1 MYHTRVSYPQQN
13 LCALTQINAQRLKL
27 DVKARARKR
36 TAGYKCCFSYF
47 NFDEHVEQIA
57 SLIRVKTEKA
67 CRHRILFTD
76 TVRNT

>member
-1 MYHTRVSYPQQN
+1 MKVEKCIIPSTKPLRVN
-13 LCALTQINAQRLKL
+13 LRLKL
-27 DVKARARKR
+27 DVNARARKR

-57 SLIRVKTEKA
+57 PLIRVKTEKA